1 MECPVCYE
9 NEAQCRFTCG
19 HGFCKECT
27 KTWYM
32 KGKSTCPM
40 CRGSMC
46 FKGITKLKKRW
57 YREKQEQVYIDLTE
71 RIFDEL
77 GEDILLQCVEIV
89 QNRFEYTMCKYPD
102 ISCEVLN
109 LVLGIT
115 WMDVDYLLS
124 VRQEPVYEPMTYEKY
139 LMISKHKKKM
149 SVHYNE
155 VTKRTKHNIV
165 GNCCSASPE
174 HLTFV
179 WQIQEG

>member
-9 NEAQCRFTCG
+9 SEARCHFTCG
-19 HGFCKECT
+19 HGFCKDCT

-46 FKGITKLKKRW
+46 FRGITKLKKHW
-57 YREKQEQVYIDLTE
+57 HHEKQEQVYIDLTE

-77 GEDILLQCVEIV
+77 GDDYGDILLQCVEVV
-89 QNRFEYTMCKYPD
+89 QNRFEYIMCKYPK

-115 WMDVDYLLS
+115 WMDVDYLLNI
-124 VRQEPVYEPMTYEKY
+124 RQEHVHEPRTYEKY
-139 LMISKHKKKM
+139 LMVSKHKKKPRY
-149 SVHYNE
+149 SIRCRTRQE
-155 VTKRTKHNIV
+155 VVRVT
-165 GNCCSASPE
+165 
-174 HLTFV
+174 L
-179 WQIQEG
+179 

>member
-9 NEAQCRFTCG
+9 SEARCQFTCG
-19 HGFCKECT
+19 HGFCKDCT

-77 GEDILLQCVEIV
+77 GEDYGDILLQCVEVV
-89 QNRFEYTMCKYPD
+89 QNRFEYMMCKYPK

-115 WMDVDYLLS
+115 WMDVDYLLN
-124 VRQEPVYEPMTYEKY
+124 VRQEPVYEPRTYEKY
-139 LMISKHKKKM
+139 LMVSKHKKIAEYYKT
-149 SVHYNE
+149 SWLE
-155 VTKRTKHNIV
+155 AKSR
-165 GNCCSASPE
+165 
-174 HLTFV
+174 
-179 WQIQEG
+179 

>member
-1 MECPVCYE
+1 
-9 NEAQCRFTCG
+9 
-19 HGFCKECT
+19 
-27 KTWYM
+27 
-32 KGKSTCPM
+32 
-40 CRGSMC
+40 MC

-57 YREKQEQVYIDLTE
+57 YREKQEQVYIDLIE

-89 QNRFEYTMCKYPD
+89 QNRFEYTICKYPN
-102 ISCEVLN
+102 ISCELLN
-109 LVLGIT
+109 LVLGIV

-155 VTKRTKHNIV
+155 VTKRTKYNIV

-174 HLTFV
+174 HRTFV